1 MEKVSPEDTVNM
13 DIKYRDLYQIY
24 ALLGY
29 CNNTQF
35 VGDYCPLLWNQIY
48 NMVGNYKAEVH
59 QEFFSSRQDIRETI
73 EFLNTSDTS
82 THMILFDKL
91 FNSDYSIALEGINEE
106 LEELDRKVKLAEI
119 RKSKLLNQS

>member
-1 MEKVSPEDTVNM
+1 
-13 DIKYRDLYQIY
+13 
-24 ALLGY
+24 
-29 CNNTQF
+29 
-35 VGDYCPLLWNQIY
+35 
-48 NMVGNYKAEVH
+48 MVGNYKAEVH

>member
-1 MEKVSPEDTVNM
+1 MEKVRPDDTVNM
-13 DIKYRDLYQIY
+13 DIKYKDLYLVY

-29 CNNTQF
+29 CNDTQF
-35 VGDYCPLLWNQIY
+35 VGDYCPLLWDQIY
-48 NMVGNYKAEVH
+48 NMGGDRKAKVH
-59 QEFFSSRQDIRETI
+59 QEFFSSRQGIQETI
-73 EFLNTSDTS
+73 KFLNTPTTS
-82 THMILFDKL
+82 THMESFDRL